1 MGKRSARLCAAL
13 LGVVLAASGCSS
25 GSGSGDADDNG
36 KTRLSYAVWDINQKK
51 VLEELGREFTRTH
64 PKVTVQVQLTP
75 WPDYWNKLKTA
86 VTGGSAPDV
95 FWMNGPQFQLYAS
108 NGVIRPLGEEFT
120 EDGIDLAAYPKPL
133 RDLYTYEGKLY
144 GLPKDMDTVGVWYNK
159 ALFDAKGVEHPAD
172 DWTWSD
178 FNSAAARLTDPEKG
192 VYGTA
197 AALTSFQEYQYNTIA
212 QAGGYV
218 VSPDGRKSGYD
229 DPRTVEGLTF
239 WTDLIERKHSPDL
252 QTMTDTSPIQLF
264 EAGKIAMYWGGSWNA
279 GEFSAN
285 EYTKDKVDAAPLP
298 RGERRAGIIHGVAN
312 VVSAGT
318 AHPRE
323 ATEFVEFLGSEKAAL
338 ALGRSG
344 PLPARD
350 GTQDAWVKA
359 HPQFT
364 LTTFLDAVEYAVP
377 FPVSKNTAA
386 WNQAELTYLTQAW
399 AGEQTVGEASAALAA
414 AMDDLL
420 AEE

>member
-1 MGKRSARLCAAL
+1 MRKSARFCAAV
-13 LGVVLAASGCSS
+13 LGVVLVASACSS
-25 GSGSGDADDNG
+25 GGASGGGGGDG
-36 KTRLSYAVWDINQKK
+36 SVRLSYAIWDNNQKK
-51 VLEELGREFTRTH
+51 VLEELGREFTEEH
-64 PKVTVQVQLTP
+64 PGVTVQVQLTP

-95 FWMNGPQFQLYAS
+95 FWMNGPQFPLYAS
-108 NGVIRPLGEEFT
+108 NGVIRPLDEEFAG
-120 EDGIDLAAYPKPL
+120 DGVDLAAYPEPL
-133 RDLYTYEGKLY
+133 RELYTYEGKLY

-159 ALFDAKGVEHPAD
+159 ELFDARGVEHPSD

-178 FNSAAARLTDPEKG
+178 FKNAAARLTDPGKG

-229 DPRTVEGLTF
+229 DPRTIEGLRF
-239 WTDLIERKHSPDL
+239 WTDLIERKQSPDL
-252 QTMTDTSPIQLF
+252 KTMTDTAPIQLF
-264 EAGKIAMYWGGSWNA
+264 EAGKTAMYWGGSWNA

-285 EYTKDKVDAAPLP
+285 EYTKDRVDAAPLP
-298 RGERRAGIIHGVAN
+298 RGAKRAGIIHGVAN

-338 ALGRSG
+338 AIGRSG
-344 PLPARD
+344 PLPARE
-350 GTQDAWVKA
+350 GTQEAWVKA

-364 LTTFLDAVEYAVP
+364 LTTFLDAVNYAVP

-386 WNQAELTYLTQAW
+386 WNQAELTYLAQAW
-399 AGEQTVGEASAALAA
+399 AGERPVGEASTALAA

>member
-1 MGKRSARLCAAL
+1 MRRSARFCAAV
-13 LGVVLAASGCSS
+13 LGVVLAASACSS
-25 GSGSGDADDNG
+25 GGASGSAGGDDGAV
-36 KTRLSYAVWDINQKK
+36 RLSYAVWDNNQKK
-51 VLEELGREFTRTH
+51 VLEELGREFTRAH
-64 PKVTVQVQLTP
+64 PEVTVQVQLTP
-75 WPDYWNKLKTA
+75 WPDYWNKLKAA

-108 NGVIRPLGEEFT
+108 NGVILPLDEGFAADEV
-120 EDGIDLAAYPKPL
+120 DLAAYPKPL
-133 RDLYTYEGKLY
+133 MDLYTYEGKLY

-159 ALFDAKGVEHPAD
+159 ALFDARGVEHPSA
-172 DWTWSD
+172 DWTWAD
-178 FNSAAARLTDPEKG
+178 FKSAAAELTDPEKG

-218 VSPDGRKSGYD
+218 VSPDGGKSGYD
-229 DPRTVEGLTF
+229 DPKTVEGLRF
-239 WTDLIERKHSPDL
+239 WTDLIERKLSPDL
-252 QTMTDTSPIQLF
+252 KTMTDTAPIQLF

-298 RGERRAGIIHGVAN
+298 RGEKRASIIHGVAN
-312 VVSAGT
+312 VVSAKT

-350 GTQDAWVKA
+350 GTQEAWVKA

-364 LTTFLDAVEYAVP
+364 LTTFLDAVDYAVP

-399 AGEQTVGEASAALAA
+399 AGEQTVGEASTALAA
-414 AMDDLL
+414 AMNNLL